1 MTKTMLTVFVL
12 TVVLTACDVLG
23 HDNKSGEVKY
33 CNLDLAQKLCM
44 ENFNL
49 KKADGKL
56 MTMMMIMTSTMVMV
70 VVMVIIIMV
79 VMVKMIMV
87 VMVMMPMLIVL
98 MMVAMV
104 VVMLMLLAGCCRLRC
119 W

>member
-1 MTKTMLTVFVL
+1 MVA
-12 TVVLTACDVLG
+12 LTACDVLG

-33 CNLDLAQKLCM
+33 CNLDLAQKMCM

-56 MTMMMIMTSTMVMV
+56 MTMMMMIMTSTMVMV

-79 VMVKMIMV
+79 VMVRMIMV
-87 VMVMMPMLIVL
+87 VMVRMI
-98 MMVAMV
+98 MV
-104 VVMLMLLAGCCRLRC
+104 VMKR
-119 W
+119 